1 MVTVLLPLHLSRLQR
16 MREGAAAGSS
26 TQAVLLLLVDQS
38 RIVWREIFPCVF
50 QAPDD
55 VSIRM
60 IFCLCDVLSKCNRL
74 HWLPADCGMLL
85 GSEGRREVVS
95 SSVLA
100 DNNNN
105 NNNDEADACFFL
117 ERNLEWQT
125 GWEKPQASTLL
136 IIPPTWAKLEYQW
149 EERLIRLEHDL
160 IRAQSIAGLYS
171 TLGGG
176 YFMTRRLQTAT
187 ALARQ
192 QQRISLLLG
201 DKEMYYKCDINQA
214 YSAIHSGNFGRAKR
228 LIVQVWTALAHE
240 TRFHEKEVLQKMC
253 QSAMLFRKRVRQVS
267 REVPPAGSTGP
278 SRVVDDFSR
287 FRVVEDQSSREDL
300 VATAPLERATK

>member
-1 MVTVLLPLHLSRLQR
+1 MMVTVLLPLHLSSLQR
-16 MREGAAAGSS
+16 MREVTGAADAS
-26 TQAVLLLLVDQS
+26 TRAVVLLLVDKS
-38 RIVWREIFPCVF
+38 RIVWSEIFPCVF
-50 QAPDD
+50 QAPPD

-60 IFCLCDVLSKCNRL
+60 LSCLCDVLSKCNHLR
-74 HWLPADCGMLL
+74 WFPADGEKLL
-85 GSEGRREVVS
+85 GPEGRRAVVS
-95 SSVLA
+95 SPSLD
-100 DNNNN
+100 DNNDKDN
-105 NNNDEADACFFL
+105 EAHTSFFL
-117 ERNLEWQT
+117 ERQLLWKAGGAKLQ
-125 GWEKPQASTLL
+125 PSILL
-136 IIPPTWAKLEYQW
+136 IIPPTLAHLEYPW

-192 QQRISLLLG
+192 QQRIAMLLG

-214 YSAIHSGNFGRAKR
+214 YSAIHSGHFGRAKR

-240 TRFHEKEVLQKMC
+240 RRFDEKEVLQKMC

-267 REVPPAGSTGP
+267 LEVPPAVSADL
-278 SRVVDDFSR
+278 DDFSR
-287 FRVVEDQSSREDL
+287 FRVVEDRSSCEDL
-300 VATAPLERATK
+300 VTTAPLERRNDC